1 MLNCFVLETRPI
13 STTLMHLI
21 YWWHYIFYSLV
32 CLFSFVFWLFF
43 LFCLIAMLSQK
54 DKEIDEL
61 KSKIAEVMAVMPV
74 TSSPNC
80 YSPNPPAI
88 SLASGIVSSLLYTP
102 KYNMGEEKVA
112 KSNLDPNASV
122 YTPKVARLTSES
134 EIWGTKKKKKKLYTT
149 REEGIYWCRSKFN
162 SIPSL

>member
-1 MLNCFVLETRPI
+1 MTE
-13 STTLMHLI
+13 
-21 YWWHYIFYSLV
+21 
-32 CLFSFVFWLFF
+32 FF
-43 LFCLIAMLSQK
+43 LSLAMLSQK

-134 EIWGTKKKKKKLYTT
+134 EI
-149 REEGIYWCRSKFN
+149 
-162 SIPSL
+162 

>member
-1 MLNCFVLETRPI
+1 MIN
-13 STTLMHLI
+13 
-21 YWWHYIFYSLV
+21 
-32 CLFSFVFWLFF
+32 LFMN
-43 LFCLIAMLSQK
+43 FCLILLFYILVNIFFFFFFLAMLSQK

-134 EIWGTKKKKKKLYTT
+134 EI
-149 REEGIYWCRSKFN
+149 
-162 SIPSL
+162 

>member
-1 MLNCFVLETRPI
+1 MFTNLTLLATDVFFFHWWPVRT
-13 STTLMHLI
+13 STVRLMC
-21 YWWHYIFYSLV
+21 IFLLHCYFHGS
-32 CLFSFVFWLFF
+32 SFVFMYVFICILTSFF
-43 LFCLIAMLSQK
+43 LSPAMLSQK

-134 EIWGTKKKKKKLYTT
+134 EI
-149 REEGIYWCRSKFN
+149 
-162 SIPSL
+162 